1 MQTIVASHNLTTG
14 LFIFA
19 FLAISLL
26 TVRIIH
32 ALYFS
37 SLAHVPGPA
46 INKVTELPLRYLNAR
61 LERNERIFEWH
72 RKYGPVVAIAPGQV
86 SFSSV
91 HIAKEI
97 YSAAAKH
104 PKSSYFDS
112 LAMFGYRSVFM
123 AKEPSDHRRLRKR
136 IFAYYQPTK
145 VYKPAVLGYIR
156 EYARRACVEM
166 GKAIPAKQAGDFAT
180 VNIFVHCNNF
190 SFDNITR
197 FCLGP
202 SLCSDTIRGGEEARS
217 IYVGWEECELWA
229 PLGSSFPMV
238 LSLVKLFK
246 KQLQGNELFLTGDS
260 RLQAW
265 CTQQLS
271 IAAKDP
277 TKAGQESESLLRQM
291 LEYKSEDGSRL
302 PLDEIAEEIL
312 DNFFAAQSVVT
323 NALIF
328 LLWDLARFPA
338 WQQKIRK
345 QLESFPT
352 EQDGLPS
359 WADIETASI
368 LDACLQESSR
378 VHPLASGR
386 AERVVPVTKSYGQTV
401 IPKGTIVSASTK
413 SLHYNATAFPQ
424 PEVFDPARW
433 LDASET
439 QLAAMKSSFMPY
451 GQGARTCIGVPFA
464 MAQMKHLVAFF
475 ILSHEIL
482 EDKASATNKASM
494 MQLGTQSALPR
505 GLRCDLKVRKISN

>member
-1 MQTIVASHNLTTG
+1 MQTIAPSQNLAMG
-14 LFIFA
+14 LFVIIM
-19 FLAISLL
+19 LVTSLL
-26 TVRIIH
+26 SVRIIH

-61 LERNERIFEWH
+61 LRRNERIFEWH

-91 HIAKEI
+91 HIAKDI

-104 PKSSYFDS
+104 PKSSYFDT

-123 AKEPSDHRRLRKR
+123 AKEASEHRRLRKR
-136 IFAYYQPTK
+136 IFAYYQPTR
-145 VYKPAVLGYIR
+145 VHKPAVLSYVR

-166 GKAIPAKQAGDFAT
+166 GKAVLTKQAGGAAT
-180 VNIFVHCNNF
+180 VDVFVHCNDF

-202 SLCSDTIRGGEEARS
+202 SLCSDTIRGGKEARS

-229 PLGSSFPMV
+229 PLGSSFPTV
-238 LSLVKLFK
+238 LSLIKLFK
-246 KQLQGNELFLTGDS
+246 KKVQGNDMFLTGDA

-271 IAAKDP
+271 IAYKDP
-277 TKAGQESESLLRQM
+277 SKAGQESESLLRHM
-291 LEYKSEDGSRL
+291 LEYKSEEGSRL

-323 NALIF
+323 NALVF

-338 WQQKIRK
+338 WQQRIRK
-345 QLESFPT
+345 QLDSFPT
-352 EQDGLPS
+352 ERDGLPS

-386 AERVVPVTKSYGQTV
+386 AERVVPLTKAYGQTI
-401 IPKGTIVSASTK
+401 IPKGVSQYT
-413 SLHYNATAFPQ
+413 LPFP
-424 PEVFDPARW
+424 ESW
-433 LDASET
+433 
-439 QLAAMKSSFMPY
+439 
-451 GQGARTCIGVPFA
+451 
-464 MAQMKHLVAFF
+464 
-475 ILSHEIL
+475 
-482 EDKASATNKASM
+482 
-494 MQLGTQSALPR
+494 
-505 GLRCDLKVRKISN
+505 